1 MDKLG
6 KIRRLNWKERPQ
18 VSKIV
23 KFEGDLSKTIVDKV
37 PQRREIL
44 WPEKTANIWRRH
56 HWFPAK

>member
-6 KIRRLNWKERPQ
+6 KIRRLNWKERPL

-23 KFEGDLSKTIVDKV
+23 KFEGDLSKTIVDIV

-44 WPEKTANIWRRH
+44 
-56 HWFPAK
+56 